1 MRTRDMLNSFRKV
14 KYWCLVGVIGLL
26 SMSSSAHSA
35 TYCDGTTGFH
45 NGYFFTHYTNG
56 QGRAC
61 ITLLPGGQ
69 YGLDWNGWVWNGW
82 RWDMS
87 YNNVVAGKGWKPG
100 SSNRVINY
108 NAGYYQSWGNS
119 VLGLYGW
126 TQSPLVEY
134 YVVDSWFGWR
144 PPEGPSP
151 GRGGRAGTVVSDGGT
166 YDLYIVNKR
175 GPSIDIGKQFSRVF
189 FSRHSWC
196 SL

>member
-45 NGYFFTHYTNG
+45 NGYFFTHYTN
-56 QGRAC
+56 
-61 ITLLPGGQ
+61 
-69 YGLDWNGWVWNGW
+69 
-82 RWDMS
+82 
-87 YNNVVAGKGWKPG
+87 
-100 SSNRVINY
+100 
-108 NAGYYQSWGNS
+108 
-119 VLGLYGW
+119 
-126 TQSPLVEY
+126 

-175 GPSIDIGKQFSRVF
+175 GPSIEGYRAFTQYWSVRQSPRTQGRNNKITFRNHVNAWAAQGWNLGSHHYQVLGTEGY
-189 FSRHSWC
+189 HSNGGVNATVW
-196 SL
+196 